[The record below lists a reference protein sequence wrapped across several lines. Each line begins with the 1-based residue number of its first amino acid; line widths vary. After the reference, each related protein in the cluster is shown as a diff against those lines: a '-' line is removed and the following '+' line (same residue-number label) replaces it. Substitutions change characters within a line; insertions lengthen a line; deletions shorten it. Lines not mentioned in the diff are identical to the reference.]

1 MFNSLRSRLILSY
14 LIVIAASLLF
24 IGLALVIFLR
34 SNGAIERSDVLRLT
48 QAARAA
54 VRGNPPPQDEAGLEQ
69 YALDA
74 ALESDV
80 RVLFLDQ
87 AGQVR
92 VDSAVSAG
100 TAPSGDIQLIN
111 SFQENALNP
120 NTRRGTFRD
129 SERQVWVFVSRNA
142 GPRGW
147 QMVFALRRTSL
158 LQFLSESLLLPLAEA
173 ALVGMALGIVMA
185 LLIARWVATP
195 LQKLSASASAIAA
208 GKFDQTAPVGGPAE
222 VRSLAKSFN
231 NMAARVKAGQLAQR
245 DFVANVSHELKT
257 PLTSIQGFSQAILD
271 GVSAN
276 PDAIRRAA
284 TVINDEATRMHR
296 LVEGLLDLA
305 RLDAGQTAL
314 HRAPTDLTAV
324 LTSVAEKLSL
334 RAAEKQVTLHT
345 QIDPLPSMVADP
357 DRLAQV
363 FTNLLDNALKH
374 TPAGGTVTM
383 TAQLSG
389 GGAVVTVT
397 DTGSG
402 IPAED
407 LPRIFERFYRLD
419 KSRAAGRGYGL
430 GLAITKEIV
439 QAHGGAITAESVVGL
454 GAKFT
459 VKLPLAQGDD
469 TTVVR
474 RGRQGN
480 R

>member
-1 MFNSLRSRLILSY
+1 MFNSLRSRLIASY
-14 LIVIAASLLF
+14 LIVILATLLF
-24 IGLALVIFLR
+24 IGLALVVFLR
-34 SNGAIERSDVLRLT
+34 SNGAIERSDIVRLT

-54 VRGNPPPQDEAGLEQ
+54 VLGNPPPPNEAELGQ
-69 YALDA
+69 YALDTA
-74 ALESDV
+74 IENDV
-80 RVLFLDQ
+80 RILFVDR
-87 AGQVR
+87 AGQVK
-92 VDSAVSAG
+92 VDSAVLAGSA
-100 TAPSGDIQLIN
+100 PEGDIQLVD
-111 SFQENALNP
+111 SFQENLLNP
-120 NTRRGTFRD
+120 NTRRGTVRD
-129 SERQVWVFVSRNA
+129 SQRQVWVFVSRAA

-147 QMVFALRRTSL
+147 QMVFALKRTGL
-158 LQFLSESLLLPLAEA
+158 LQFLSESLLAPMSEA
-173 ALVGMALGIVMA
+173 ALVGIVLAVVMA
-185 LLIARWVATP
+185 LLISRWVARP
-195 LQKLSASASAIAA
+195 LQKLSTAAAAIAA
-208 GKFDQTAPVGGPAE
+208 GKFDQTAPVGGPTE

-231 NMAARVKAGQLAQR
+231 EMVARVQAGQQTQR

-271 GVSAN
+271 GVSAE
-276 PDAIRRAA
+276 PQAVQRAA

-305 RLDAGQTAL
+305 RLDTGQVAL
-314 HRAPTDLTAV
+314 QRGPTNLTAV

-334 RAAEKQVTLHT
+334 RASEKQIAFRT
-345 QIDPLPSMVADP
+345 QIDPLPSMVADA

-374 TPAGGTVTM
+374 TPAGGTVTL

-389 GGAVVTVT
+389 GAAVVSVT

-407 LPRIFERFYRLD
+407 LPRIFERFYRID

-430 GLAITKEIV
+430 GLAITKEII
-439 QAHGGAITAESVVGL
+439 QAHGGTITAESVVGL

-469 TTVVR
+469 TTVAR
-474 RGRQGN
+474 RKAK
-480 R
+480 